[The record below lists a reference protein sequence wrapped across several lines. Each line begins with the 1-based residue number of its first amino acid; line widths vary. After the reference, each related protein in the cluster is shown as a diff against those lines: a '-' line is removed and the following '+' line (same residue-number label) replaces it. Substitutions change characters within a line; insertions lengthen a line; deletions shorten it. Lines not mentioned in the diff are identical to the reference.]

1 VIKWSIV
8 VIVIVRGFGATAYC
22 GEEPQL
28 SALGQQP
35 QMWWIGARTTHRG
48 GDKVGENVK
57 CHFCDLLG
65 MAVFKCNLMC
75 DRLLDPI
82 AARNGSIVVIVIVRG
97 FGATAYCG
105 EMVDRGEN
113 YPQRR

>member
-1 VIKWSIV
+1 M
-8 VIVIVRGFGATAYC
+8 
-22 GEEPQL
+22 L
-28 SALGQQP
+28 SR
-35 QMWWIGARTTHRG
+35 WWIGARTTHRG

-65 MAVFKCNLMC
+65 MARKCNLMC

-97 FGATAYCG
+97 FGAT
-105 EMVDRGEN
+105 DRGEN